1 MPRNLALLILGIAL
15 ACGAQDRFQSGEF
28 KGFTKSPAEHIIS
41 RVDEPFTVSAV
52 RGSVIFSGKD
62 DPLKDVLFEIR
73 GPGNLERIRAAMTG
87 DDGRFKI
94 GRVPEGTYTFK
105 ATRDGFQSVVG
116 TLVVS
121 KKADR
126 QKAIKIEMPLGV

>member
-1 MPRNLALLILGIAL
+1 MPRNLALVVLGIAL
-15 ACGAQDRFQSGEF
+15 ACGAQERFQSGEF
-28 KGFTKSPAEHIIS
+28 KGFTKSPTEHIIS
-41 RVDEPFTVSAV
+41 RVDEPFTVSSV
-52 RGSVIFSGKD
+52 RGSVVLSGKD
-62 DPLKDVLFEIR
+62 EPLKDVLFEIR
-73 GPGNLERIRAAMTG
+73 GPGDSERIRAAKTG
-87 DDGRFKI
+87 AEGRFKI

-105 ATRDGFQSVVG
+105 ATLDGFQSVVG